1 MIKRA
6 QNRIAQSRWSLP
18 VTAIY
23 GLLLF
28 LISGMASQ
36 GLWLQLLILV
46 ASTVML
52 VILNNH
58 NSLIRIYSRMV
69 SCSFCV
75 VVLMSPF
82 LFSSIN
88 IGIAQL
94 AFIFSLN
101 FILRAFQ
108 DKQAVG
114 WVFYAFVAIGVASVF
129 YVELL
134 WLVPILWILLTT
146 NVLAMSLRTFIASIL
161 GVALPYWFLSAYY
174 LLIGNPQAIAD
185 HFEAMLLWQ
194 QPFDFS
200 MLDIH
205 RGLTFLFVAILGI
218 IGSVHFVAYSYQ
230 DKIRT
235 RMIFEMFITLE
246 ICLLVLL
253 ILQPQHFDVLL
264 SLLLTVVS
272 PLIGHF
278 LSLTHSKLSNI
289 TFFTLIIAALAL
301 TVFNIWMP

>member
-1 MIKRA
+1 
-6 QNRIAQSRWSLP
+6 
-18 VTAIY
+18 
-23 GLLLF
+23 
-28 LISGMASQ
+28 
-36 GLWLQLLILV
+36 
-46 ASTVML
+46 
-52 VILNNH
+52 
-58 NSLIRIYSRMV
+58 
-69 SCSFCV
+69 
-75 VVLMSPF
+75 
-82 LFSSIN
+82 
-88 IGIAQL
+88 
-94 AFIFSLN
+94 
-101 FILRAFQ
+101 
-108 DKQAVG
+108 
-114 WVFYAFVAIGVASVF
+114 
-129 YVELL
+129 
-134 WLVPILWILLTT
+134 
-146 NVLAMSLRTFIASIL
+146 MSLRTFIASIL

-301 TVFNIWMP
+301 TIFNIWMP